1 MINLFKSDYN
11 SLLKLLELNHVNQH
25 SRYFVMF
32 HLKHFM
38 WHILLTLLPSQY
50 KATGKEVFDKV
61 TNTMGL
67 RETWYFG
74 LQSTKTTAGQM
85 WIIDEKRI
93 VDQVYISDDNKPV
106 QLNLLVKF
114 YPQVLILY
122 RWGGG
127 GAYRYY

>member
-1 MINLFKSDYN
+1 M
-11 SLLKLLELNHVNQH
+11 
-25 SRYFVMF
+25 
-32 HLKHFM
+32 
-38 WHILLTLLPSQY
+38 
-50 KATGKEVFDKV
+50 

-114 YPQVLILY
+114 YPQVSVGVHQDLV
-122 RWGGG
+122 GGSS
-127 GAYRYY
+127 AVFSNSASI